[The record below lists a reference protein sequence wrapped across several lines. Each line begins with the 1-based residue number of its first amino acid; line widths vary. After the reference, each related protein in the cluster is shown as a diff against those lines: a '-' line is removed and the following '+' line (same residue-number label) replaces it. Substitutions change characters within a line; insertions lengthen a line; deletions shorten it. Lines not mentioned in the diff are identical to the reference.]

1 MTTFRWIGLV
11 VAAAVVVALGWLGTV
26 SPTSLAPLISLRFRS
41 VDWVDAATLEDWMM
55 GDAGTEPTLLDVRT
69 AEEFAVSHLPG
80 AIRVDPERPDLC
92 SLELAQRSPV
102 VVYCSVGYRSAA
114 ILDDLRGLGLGEVY
128 NLRGGIFAWANE
140 GRPIVRDQAPATS
153 VHPYNAIWGRLLR
166 PDLRWSP

>member
-1 MTTFRWIGLV
+1 MTTFRWIGFV
-11 VAAAVVVALGWLGTV
+11 GAAAVAVALGWLGTA

-41 VDWVDAATLEDWMM
+41 VDWVDAATLADWMM
-55 GDAGTEPTLLDVRT
+55 GDRGTEPTLLDVRT

-80 AIRVDPERPDLC
+80 AIRVDPERPDLRF
-92 SLELAQRSPV
+92 LELAERSPV

-114 ILDDLRGLGLGEVY
+114 ILDDIRALGLGEVY

-140 GRPIVRDQAPATS
+140 GHPIVRDQAPASS
-153 VHPYNAIWGRLLR
+153 VHPYDAIWGRLLR

>member
-80 AIRVDPERPDLC
+80 AIRVDPERPDLR